1 MNKNSHEKTSNF
13 RKRLF
18 ENIIEKRQ
26 ENRFWQSEEAIK
38 INFFALKANMEYC
51 ILF

>member
-1 MNKNSHEKTSNF
+1 MK
-13 RKRLF
+13 KRRILESVS

-38 INFFALKANMEYC
+38 IDFFALKANMEYC